1 MSSDKTTIHSSDLR
15 KIANTI
21 GSIAQDTS
29 AFTKLQDQ
37 SPNAGQFDAAKW
49 LTDIYTDRRDALY
62 QHGMDL
68 KQTFHD
74 MSVHLNNIADDYDA
88 ADTSNAAGLKKLD
101 GQIDT
106 EMKTMKT
113 EITGDVHNPVA
124 GPKGG
129 QKYTSGDNKNPGGDK
144 SDMTL
149 NSDGTATVTGT
160 DNKPYTEGSSQDTPN
175 PFTVS

>member
-1 MSSDKTTIHSSDLR
+1 MSADKTSIHSNDLR
-15 KIANTI
+15 TIANTI
-21 GSIAQDTS
+21 GNIAQDSS
-29 AFTKLQDQ
+29 AFTKLQGM
-37 SPNAGQFDAAKW
+37 SPNAGKFDAAKW
-49 LTDIYTDRRDALY
+49 LNDIYTDRRDALY

-74 MSVHLNNIADDYDA
+74 MATHLHNIADDYDA

-101 GQIDT
+101 GQINS
-106 EMKTMKT
+106 ELKTMKT

-129 QKYTSGDNKNPGGDK
+129 TTYTSGDNKNPGGDK

-149 NSDGTATVTGT
+149 NSDGTVTVTGSDGKT
-160 DNKPYTEGSSQDTPN
+160 YTEQSGSDTPN